1 MTLLIAVL
9 AILVV
14 LSGFFSGGEI
24 AFFSVPDTRAEALA
38 EQGRRGSRAL
48 VRLKSSPDRL
58 LITLLIGNNVANIGA
73 ASVATYAAIQA
84 FGSAGVG
91 IATGGM
97 TLLVLFF
104 GEIVPKSFAAANA
117 ERISLAIAPVFLGLS
132 KALAVL
138 VVPLEKL
145 TRTVLPDS
153 GRVIPTVTEAEIRT
167 LTEIGHEVGE
177 IDPHERRIIQQA
189 FTLDTTQAWEVMT
202 PRVRIFAWSADH
214 ALSDIASELQTVPFS
229 RIPVYGDS
237 LDEITGILYV
247 RDAYQALLSRQR
259 DVRLGRLAREA
270 MFVPAT
276 VVLSQLLAEFQA
288 RRIHAGIVVDEHGG
302 TDGLIT
308 LEDILE
314 ELVGEIDDEM
324 DVPTESFQRV
334 GKDTIVVEGG
344 VDLREINHFFNC
356 TLPVLEHRSLNGY
369 LVQEFGRV
377 PDPQESVEAEG
388 LRIEVISSSDTHVT
402 RARITRNP
410 EEPAG
415 DGADEGP
422 PRGGAS

>member
-1 MTLLIAVL
+1 MILLIVVLAVL
-9 AILVV
+9 VTM
-14 LSGFFSGGEI
+14 SGFFSGGEI

-38 EQGRRGSRAL
+38 EEGRRGSRAL
-48 VRLKSSPDRL
+48 VRLKSNPDRL
-58 LITLLIGNNVANIGA
+58 LITILIGNNVVNIGA
-73 ASVATYAAIQA
+73 ASIATYAATQT

-91 IATGGM
+91 IAAGGM

-117 ERISLAIAPVFLGLS
+117 EKISLAVAPIFLGLS

-138 VVPLEKL
+138 VVPLERL

-153 GRVIPTVTEAEIRT
+153 EGVIPTVTEAEIRT
-167 LTEIGHEVGE
+167 LTDIGHEVGE
-177 IDPHERRIIQQA
+177 IEPHERQIIQQA
-189 FTLDTTQAWEVMT
+189 FNLDSTQAWEVMT
-202 PRVRIFAWSADH
+202 PRVGIFAWPADRT
-214 ALSDIASELQTVPFS
+214 LSDIAAELQTVPFS

-237 LDEITGILYV
+237 LDDIEGILYV
-247 RDAYQALLSRQR
+247 RDAYQALLSGQR
-259 DVRLGRLAREA
+259 DVRLDRLAREA

-308 LEDILE
+308 LEDLLE
-314 ELVGEIDDEM
+314 ELVGEIIDET
-324 DVPTESFQRV
+324 DVPTESFKRV

-369 LVQEFGRV
+369 LMQAFGRV
-377 PDPQESVEAEG
+377 PDPHEFVEVEG
-388 LRIEVISSSDTHVT
+388 IRIEVISSTDTQVT
-402 RARITRNP
+402 RARITRKP
-410 EEPAG
+410 DEA
-415 DGADEGP
+415 ADDVAEGGSTG
-422 PRGGAS
+422 RNTF